1 MNPSSTSGLV
11 LSPEKRSLLD
21 QLLKARGIVRPDPG
35 PIHRRE
41 TGDEAPLS
49 LAQQRLSFLH
59 RLDPTS
65 PFYNV
70 AGAMQLGGRLDVAA
84 LSRALDALV
93 ERHEAMRT
101 VFVDAEPEMR
111 QRILPPFA
119 LALPIDDLSAWP
131 PDRRDAE
138 ARARVDAWA
147 RQPFDLTRGPLVR
160 ARLLRLDD
168 EMHLLALAL
177 HHIVC
182 DGWSIAQLVS
192 DLAAAYAGVPLPP
205 LAVQY
210 ADFAVWQ
217 RRSLQGPHV
226 ERLIEFWRERLLPLP
241 PSIELPADR
250 PRRAAQSFRGRT
262 LTRVV
267 PDALLARAR
276 TMGAGRRATLF
287 HVLLAA
293 FAALVARYTGETDLC
308 IGTLVANRSR
318 PELEPLVGFFVNTL
332 ALRIDASG
340 DPTAADLIDRVRDA
354 SLSAF
359 AYQELPFERLVE
371 ELQPHRSLAA
381 QPLFNVMFIHQG
393 ASADGRVRLGDLD
406 ARRVHVETGASRF
419 DLTFSVEALDGQT
432 VVQAE
437 YSTEL
442 FDDDRIERMLDH
454 WFTLINGAAAD
465 VELRLSAL
473 PLLRPAERR
482 TVLDTFNA
490 TDVRWTDDR
499 VRLHELVE
507 RQAHATPDAVAVS
520 FEGATLT
527 YRALDA
533 QANRIARRLQAWGAG
548 PETLVAVLAERCLG
562 LVPALLG
569 VLKAGAAYLPIDPRT
584 PDDRLSWMLADAR
597 PVAVLSPRS
606 HVERFNAISIPLLA
620 FDDPRIAAEPSQ
632 RLDDGPGPPGTLAY
646 AIYTSGST
654 GRPKC
659 AANTHDAVVNRLR
672 WMQQQFELG
681 PGEAVLQKTTCSF
694 DVSVWEIFWPL
705 TAGARVVLARP
716 DGHRDPRYLA
726 ETITR
731 EQITTIHFVPPMLR
745 VFLEEERSGACR
757 SLRRIVCSGEALPP
771 DLARACQTRLR
782 AAALHNLYGPT
793 EAAIDVT
800 HWPCRVDRDGDGVPI
815 GRPIA
820 NTRIYILD
828 RHLQP
833 APIGVPGE
841 LYIGGRQVGRGY
853 LARPALTAERFVPDP
868 FGPAPGARLY
878 RTGDIARYRVD
889 GAIEFLERADDQL
902 KVRGFRIEPGEIEAA
917 IGRVPGVAHAAV
929 LARDDIPGDRRLV
942 AYVVPAGTDAGP
954 VEAPPPALRGA
965 SPRRTRDEALAGA
978 IRETLPRA
986 LPEYM
991 VPSAIVFVD
1000 RLPLTPNGKLD
1011 RRALPAPQGSGAAR
1025 DTGSGSRS
1033 GIGSTDADAPS
1044 NHIEAA
1050 IAHMWRGL
1058 LGVEHLGVRDNF
1070 FELGGH
1076 SLLAAQVLSRVRAA
1090 FGVDVEM
1097 RRLFE
1102 QPTVAAL
1109 SRAVVAAGEPGSAHT
1124 MWPAVE
1130 PAPRGADLPLSF
1142 SQQRLWFLNQL
1153 EPESPFYNVAGAV
1166 RLRGALDVP
1175 ALSHALDATIARH
1188 ESLRTVFVEGAEGPS
1203 QRVQAPFTL
1212 DLPVD
1217 DLSMLDPDRREAET
1231 RARLDTLARRPFD
1244 LARGPLV
1251 RAHLIRL
1258 ADDEHLL
1265 ALALH
1270 HIICDGWSLTPLV
1283 SDLTAAYGGT
1293 PLPPLSVH
1301 YVDFTIW
1308 QRRHLEGTRLERL
1321 LAFWRDRLL
1330 PSPPPL
1336 ELPADR
1342 ARSGAQAFRGRTIR
1356 RVLGSNARDPAG
1368 GGLLEAVRRLGLE
1381 RGATTFQVLL
1391 TAFAA
1396 LLARYTG
1403 ETDLCIGMPV
1413 ANRQRPELEP
1423 LVGCFVNTLALRIDA
1438 GGSPSFAELL
1448 ARVRNR
1454 SLAAFAHDDLPF
1466 ERLVEEL
1473 QPHRSLSTQPLFNV
1487 LFVYQNTP
1495 TLVFEAPGLAI
1506 ERVEIDTGSAILDL
1520 TLSIEERDG
1529 SLHAAVEYS
1538 TERFDDERIARLLD
1552 HYERLLRGGLDQ
1564 PAQRIPRITILD
1576 ATERAR
1582 IDAWS
1587 KTPAPVAPAALVHA
1601 AFETWAASTPARIAI
1616 AAGSSQLTYGELN
1629 ARADQLAGRLRAR
1642 GAGPERPVALCL
1654 DRSADMAIAVLATL
1668 KAGAAY
1674 VPIDPSTPGTRIA
1687 FMLADAR
1694 PAAVLIHERW
1704 RALAPEAFAGA
1715 VSFECLD
1722 RSDDPSGVD
1731 VASHGANPDHLVYLI
1746 YTSGSTGV
1754 PKAVAMPHRPLS
1766 RLIAWHLA
1774 ALPRPLDTLAF
1785 ASLAFDVS
1793 ALELLAALSSGRR
1806 LIVADE
1812 DARHDVAALARRI
1825 DAAGVELAILPVVV
1839 LQQLAS
1845 YAAENPSALTSL
1857 KRLVSTG
1864 DPLHVHGPVR
1874 AMFRQRPGLRLAN
1887 YYGPSETHVATA
1899 HLLAPEPAVWPAN
1912 PAIGHAIS
1920 GSVARV
1926 LDDALDRAPVGVPG
1940 ELYLGG
1946 ECLARAYLDRP
1957 ALTAECFLPDP
1968 FGPPGARLYRT
1979 GDLARARRDGTLE
1992 YLGRR
1997 DLQVKVHGHRVEVG
2011 EVEAAI
2017 ANLEGVRETA
2027 VMPHRSPTGETTL
2040 AAFVV
2045 AETGCDL
2052 GQVRRSLAQRLPDVM
2067 VPAIWI
2073 PLDQLPLNANGKI
2086 DRPKLVVPSDAAG
2099 AGGRFVPP
2107 RTAAEEAVAAIWR
2120 DVLQIE
2126 QVGIRD
2132 DFFVLGGHSLM
2143 AARVAARVRAVFGI
2157 DLPVRAM
2164 FETPTIETLTPIV
2177 MRASHAMAP
2186 ATTDPIR
2193 RRSPDGPVPLAFAQE
2208 RLWFLD
2214 RLAPGSAAY
2223 AMPAAIRLRG
2233 PLDVA
2238 RLQRALEA
2246 VVHRHEVLRTTFPL
2260 VDGRPVQVVAPEGPL
2275 DVPLVDFSAMREPEA
2290 ERAVRRLAAEQEREP
2305 FALAAGPLV
2314 RARLVR
2320 LADAHHILLFATH
2333 HIVADGWSLAVLTRE
2348 IGELYAALVEDR
2360 PSPLAPLPFQYA
2372 DFAVWQRAWVERPEH
2387 ACQLEY
2393 WTEQLAGRLPLLDLP
2408 ADRPRPSVLTFRGG
2422 MRTTVLDRDLSE
2434 ALGAFSRRAQV
2445 TLFMTL
2451 LAAFAT
2457 LLFRYTGQTDVAIG
2471 SGVANRGRRE
2481 LEPLIGCFIN
2491 VLVLRMDVSG
2501 QPSFRELLRRVRDV
2515 TLNAYANQDVP
2526 FERIVD
2532 ALQPDR
2538 DIARQPLFQ
2547 VMLVVHNE
2555 PESELRLGSLAVSP
2569 VEIPRSSAQFDLTLH
2584 VRERRDGLTLALE
2597 YGADLFDASTADRM
2611 LEHLGVLL
2619 AAAIEEPERA
2629 VADLPILRPTERQLV
2644 ARAWNATRAPYP
2656 DRACLH
2662 EIVEAHVDRDPA
2674 AAAILNG
2681 GAPVTFG
2688 DLEARA
2694 NQLAHALRQCGV
2706 VPDTCVGVGL
2716 ERSPDL
2722 IVATLA
2728 VLKAGGAFVPLDAR
2742 YPAERLTHMVRDAG
2756 VSTVIAKGVIAE
2768 SPALHGVRI
2777 LGIDSPAV
2785 RLESTERPAPV
2796 ATPEHLAYVIY
2807 TSGST
2812 GTPKGVAVR
2821 HGGALNNVADLN
2833 RRFEIGAA
2841 DSVLSLSSPSFD
2853 MSVYE
2858 HLGLLAAGGRVIVPE
2873 PGGER
2878 DPACWA
2884 ALIAEHQVTVWN
2896 SAPALLEMLVGF
2908 AAGRPDVDLHSL
2920 RVALLGGDRIAVTL
2934 PDRLRSLAPRVR
2946 VIGLGGATEA
2956 SIHSTV
2962 FPVDAVD
2969 PAWTRIP
2976 YGRPMANQTT
2986 YVLDSRLQPVPI
2998 GVRGELFLGGLGLA
3012 RGYLRRPDLTAERF
3026 LPNPL
3031 SDEPGARMYRT
3042 GDLARFLPD
3051 GTLDLLGR
3059 VDDQVKIRGHRVEPG
3074 EIAAV
3079 LREHPEV
3086 ADAAAAAHRDRSGD
3100 VRLCAYVRWTSDASP
3115 GVDRLMTYLAHRL
3128 PPYMTPAAIVTL
3140 DRLPLSPNGKLDRR
3154 ALPRPDFDR
3163 LASDAPFVAPRTPT
3177 EERLAELWRDL
3188 LGLERV
3194 GTRDNFFAQGGH
3206 SLLAVRLAAGVRDR
3220 FGVDLSLRA
3229 IFENPTPAAVA
3240 VRIDEAR
3247 TTQASPTTPIPR
3259 ARREQFRADGRAR
3272 TRPR

>member
-1 MNPSSTSGLV
+1 MNPSSTAGLV
-11 LSPEKRSLLD
+11 LSPEKRRLLD

-35 PIHRRE
+35 PIPRRE
-41 TGDEAPLS
+41 PGDEAPLS

-70 AGAMQLGGRLDVAA
+70 AGAMQLGGRLDVGA

-160 ARLLRLDD
+160 AWLLRLD
-168 EMHLLALAL
+168 EERYLLALAL

-226 ERLIEFWRERLLPLP
+226 ERLVEFWRERLLPLP
-241 PSIELPADR
+241 PSLELPADR

-276 TMGAGRRATLF
+276 TMGAGRPATLF

-354 SLSAF
+354 TLSAF

-371 ELQPHRSLAA
+371 ELQPPRSLAA

-419 DLTFSVEALDGQT
+419 DLTLSVEALDGQT
-432 VVQAE
+432 VVQVE

-454 WFTLINGAAAD
+454 WFTLIGGAATN

-473 PLLRPAERR
+473 PLLRPAERH

-490 TDVRWTDDR
+490 TDVRWTEDR

-569 VLKAGAAYLPIDPRT
+569 VLKAGAAYLPIDPGT
-584 PDDRLSWMLADAR
+584 PDDRLAWMLADAR
-597 PVAVLSPRS
+597 PIAVLSPRS
-606 HVERFNAISIPLLA
+606 HVERFGAIAIPLLA
-620 FDDPRIAAEPSQ
+620 FDDPRIAAERGQ

-659 AANTHDAVVNRLR
+659 AANTHDAAVNRLR

-705 TAGARVVLARP
+705 IAGARVVLARP

-757 SLRRIVCSGEALPP
+757 SLRRIVCSGEALPA

-782 AAALHNLYGPT
+782 AAELHNLYGPT

-800 HWPCRVDRDGDGVPI
+800 HWPCRVDRDGDVVPI

-853 LARPALTAERFVPDP
+853 LARPTLTAERFVPDP

-889 GAIEFLERADDQL
+889 GEIEFLGRADDQL

-929 LARDDIPGDRRLV
+929 LARDDVPGDRRLV
-942 AYVVPAGTDAGP
+942 AYVVPAGTDAVP
-954 VEAPPPALRGA
+954 VETPPPAPRGA

-978 IRETLPRA
+978 IREALPRA

-1000 RLPLTPNGKLD
+1000 RLPLTPNGK
-1011 RRALPAPQGSGAAR
+1011 
-1025 DTGSGSRS
+1025 
-1033 GIGSTDADAPS
+1033 
-1044 NHIEAA
+1044 
-1050 IAHMWRGL
+1050 
-1058 LGVEHLGVRDNF
+1058 
-1070 FELGGH
+1070 
-1076 SLLAAQVLSRVRAA
+1076 
-1090 FGVDVEM
+1090 
-1097 RRLFE
+1097 
-1102 QPTVAAL
+1102 
-1109 SRAVVAAGEPGSAHT
+1109 
-1124 MWPAVE
+1124 
-1130 PAPRGADLPLSF
+1130 
-1142 SQQRLWFLNQL
+1142 
-1153 EPESPFYNVAGAV
+1153 
-1166 RLRGALDVP
+1166 
-1175 ALSHALDATIARH
+1175 
-1188 ESLRTVFVEGAEGPS
+1188 
-1203 QRVQAPFTL
+1203 
-1212 DLPVD
+1212 
-1217 DLSMLDPDRREAET
+1217 
-1231 RARLDTLARRPFD
+1231 
-1244 LARGPLV
+1244 
-1251 RAHLIRL
+1251 
-1258 ADDEHLL
+1258 
-1265 ALALH
+1265 
-1270 HIICDGWSLTPLV
+1270 
-1283 SDLTAAYGGT
+1283 
-1293 PLPPLSVH
+1293 
-1301 YVDFTIW
+1301 
-1308 QRRHLEGTRLERL
+1308 
-1321 LAFWRDRLL
+1321 
-1330 PSPPPL
+1330 
-1336 ELPADR
+1336 
-1342 ARSGAQAFRGRTIR
+1342 
-1356 RVLGSNARDPAG
+1356 
-1368 GGLLEAVRRLGLE
+1368 
-1381 RGATTFQVLL
+1381 
-1391 TAFAA
+1391 
-1396 LLARYTG
+1396 
-1403 ETDLCIGMPV
+1403 
-1413 ANRQRPELEP
+1413 
-1423 LVGCFVNTLALRIDA
+1423 
-1438 GGSPSFAELL
+1438 
-1448 ARVRNR
+1448 
-1454 SLAAFAHDDLPF
+1454 
-1466 ERLVEEL
+1466 
-1473 QPHRSLSTQPLFNV
+1473 
-1487 LFVYQNTP
+1487 
-1495 TLVFEAPGLAI
+1495 
-1506 ERVEIDTGSAILDL
+1506 
-1520 TLSIEERDG
+1520 
-1529 SLHAAVEYS
+1529 
-1538 TERFDDERIARLLD
+1538 
-1552 HYERLLRGGLDQ
+1552 
-1564 PAQRIPRITILD
+1564 
-1576 ATERAR
+1576 
-1582 IDAWS
+1582 
-1587 KTPAPVAPAALVHA
+1587 
-1601 AFETWAASTPARIAI
+1601 
-1616 AAGSSQLTYGELN
+1616 
-1629 ARADQLAGRLRAR
+1629 
-1642 GAGPERPVALCL
+1642 
-1654 DRSADMAIAVLATL
+1654 
-1668 KAGAAY
+1668 
-1674 VPIDPSTPGTRIA
+1674 
-1687 FMLADAR
+1687 
-1694 PAAVLIHERW
+1694 
-1704 RALAPEAFAGA
+1704 
-1715 VSFECLD
+1715 
-1722 RSDDPSGVD
+1722 
-1731 VASHGANPDHLVYLI
+1731 
-1746 YTSGSTGV
+1746 
-1754 PKAVAMPHRPLS
+1754 
-1766 RLIAWHLA
+1766 
-1774 ALPRPLDTLAF
+1774 
-1785 ASLAFDVS
+1785 
-1793 ALELLAALSSGRR
+1793 
-1806 LIVADE
+1806 
-1812 DARHDVAALARRI
+1812 
-1825 DAAGVELAILPVVV
+1825 
-1839 LQQLAS
+1839 
-1845 YAAENPSALTSL
+1845 
-1857 KRLVSTG
+1857 
-1864 DPLHVHGPVR
+1864 
-1874 AMFRQRPGLRLAN
+1874 
-1887 YYGPSETHVATA
+1887 
-1899 HLLAPEPAVWPAN
+1899 
-1912 PAIGHAIS
+1912 
-1920 GSVARV
+1920 
-1926 LDDALDRAPVGVPG
+1926 
-1940 ELYLGG
+1940 
-1946 ECLARAYLDRP
+1946 
-1957 ALTAECFLPDP
+1957 
-1968 FGPPGARLYRT
+1968 
-1979 GDLARARRDGTLE
+1979 
-1992 YLGRR
+1992 
-1997 DLQVKVHGHRVEVG
+1997 
-2011 EVEAAI
+2011 
-2017 ANLEGVRETA
+2017 
-2027 VMPHRSPTGETTL
+2027 
-2040 AAFVV
+2040 
-2045 AETGCDL
+2045 
-2052 GQVRRSLAQRLPDVM
+2052 
-2067 VPAIWI
+2067 
-2073 PLDQLPLNANGKI
+2073 I
-2086 DRPKLVVPSDAAG
+2086 DRPRLVTPSDVAG

-2120 DVLQIE
+2120 EVLQIE

-2132 DFFVLGGHSLM
+2132 DFFALGGHSLM

-2177 MRASHAMAP
+2177 MRASHPTAP
-2186 ATTDPIR
+2186 ATSDPIR

-2214 RLAPGSAAY
+2214 RLAPGGAAY

-2275 DVPLVDFSAMREPEA
+2275 DVPLVDLSAMREPEA

-2320 LADAHHILLFATH
+2320 LADAHHILLFAIH
-2333 HIVADGWSLAVLTRE
+2333 HIVADGWSLALLTRE

-2360 PSPLAPLPFQYA
+2360 PSPLAPLPLQYA
-2372 DFAVWQRAWVERPEH
+2372 DFAVWQRAWAERPEH
-2387 ACQLEY
+2387 AGQLEY

-2408 ADRPRPSVLTFRGG
+2408 ADRPRPGVLTFRGG
-2422 MRTTVLDRDLSE
+2422 MRTAVLDRDLSE

-2471 SGVANRGRRE
+2471 TGVANRGRRE
-2481 LEPLIGCFIN
+2481 LESLIGCFIN
-2491 VLVLRMDVSG
+2491 VLVLRTDLSG

-2538 DIARQPLFQ
+2538 DLARQPLFQ

-2555 PESELRLGSLAVSP
+2555 PASELRLGSLEVSP

-2597 YGADLFDASTADRM
+2597 YSADLFDASTADRM

-2619 AAAIEEPERA
+2619 AAAIDEPERA

-2656 DRACLH
+2656 DRAGLH

-2674 AAAILNG
+2674 AAAIVGG
-2681 GAPVTFG
+2681 GAPMTLG

-2706 VPDTCVGVGL
+2706 GPDTCVGVGL
-2716 ERSPDL
+2716 DRSPDL

-2756 VSTVIAKGVIAE
+2756 VSTVIARGGIAE
-2768 SPALHGVRI
+2768 SPALRGVRI

-2821 HGGALNNVADLN
+2821 HRGALNNVADLN
-2833 RRFEIGAA
+2833 RRFEIGPA

-2934 PDRLRSLAPRVR
+2934 PDRLRSLASRVR
-2946 VIGLGGATEA
+2946 VISLGGATEA

-2962 FPVDAVD
+2962 FPVDAID

-3086 ADAAAAAHRDRSGD
+3086 ADAAAAAHRDRGGD
-3100 VRLCAYVRWTSDASP
+3100 VRLCAYVRWTSDASSP
-3115 GVDRLMTYLAHRL
+3115 SVDPLMTYLTHRL

-3163 LASDAPFVAPRTPT
+3163 LTSDAPFVAPRTPT
-3177 EERLAELWRDL
+3177 EERLARLWRDL
-3188 LGLERV
+3188 LGLDRV
-3194 GTRDNFFAQGGH
+3194 GTRDNFFARGGH

-3229 IFENPTPAAVA
+3229 IFEDPTLAAVA

-3247 TTQASPTTPIPR
+3247 TTQASPTTPIAR
-3259 ARREQFRADGRAR
+3259 ARRQQFRAGGRAR